1 MVARTNTLWIGEL
14 IGQVLAIL
22 INTTSVLFLLPY
34 FFGLGAEGA
43 AFPNLFY
50 LFFGVITLI
59 NVIAI
64 GWQWRRTQQRL
75 DAISAEPA
83 QWLAR
88 WHYDQ
93 WTWQAYAQRERSRH
107 YWTVAKW
114 SIPFLLIA
122 AFVSYMWLQTFG
134 QPILWPMLAVMGVN
148 LLALLVQ
155 SGILPYY
162 RILNTAPEAIITAEG
177 LCIGGAAYFWKQGN
191 DSLRSLAFVHGQP
204 NTLDFTLRV
213 RKGRNSSTQSVR
225 IPVPAGSE
233 VQAQQVIDRLT
244 PIHQ

>member
-14 IGQVLAIL
+14 IGQLLAIL

-34 FFGLGAEGA
+34 FFGLGVEGA
-43 AFPNLFY
+43 AFLNLVY

-59 NVIAI
+59 TVSVI

-75 DAISAEPA
+75 AAIDADPT

-93 WTWQAYAQRERSRH
+93 WSWQAYAQRERSRH
-107 YWTVAKW
+107 YWTIAKW
-114 SIPFLLIA
+114 SVPFLLIA

-134 QPILWPMLAVMGVN
+134 QQVLWPMLAVMGVN
-148 LLALLVQ
+148 LLTLLVQ

-162 RILNTAPEAIITAEG
+162 RILNTAPAAIITADG
-177 LCIGGAAYFWKQGN
+177 ICIGGSAYFWRQGN
-191 DSLRSLAFVHGQP
+191 ASLRALNFVPGQP
-204 NTLDFTLRV
+204 NTLDFTLRI
-213 RKGRNSSTQSVR
+213 RKGRSSSTEIIRV
-225 IPVPAGSE
+225 PVPAGNE
-233 VQAQQVIDRLT
+233 AQAENIVGLLLQK
-244 PIHQ
+244 